1 MYHFQDKWNRPIE
14 IWVTSLIGD
23 LVPPVNIPAIW
34 ICICSNPIL
43 WFLVM
48 MIIQH
53 QLLYLH
59 CTIIDNMQQLVPMP
73 PPSPLFIYGLSHV
86 HGVHPFYLKTPAQ
99 CVITYNIF
107 ISCLHCFGEGNFQ
120 TLDMTDVMTSGN
132 KTARVNVVLA
142 QQTSGVLIL
151 FSNGLSDLALT
162 TMSSKFL
169 GRLNVAT
176 FYKK

>member
-1 MYHFQDKWNRPIE
+1 
-14 IWVTSLIGD
+14 
-23 LVPPVNIPAIW
+23 
-34 ICICSNPIL
+34 
-43 WFLVM
+43 
-48 MIIQH
+48 
-53 QLLYLH
+53 
-59 CTIIDNMQQLVPMP
+59 
-73 PPSPLFIYGLSHV
+73 
-86 HGVHPFYLKTPAQ
+86 
-99 CVITYNIF
+99 
-107 ISCLHCFGEGNFQ
+107 
-120 TLDMTDVMTSGN
+120 MTDVMTSGN